1 MVDFCGC
8 IVCQCLSIGIN
19 KLREILG
26 KCRYLVDYYR
36 FIGKYI
42 LSMRSLYIN
51 FVFVRYEIILD
62 WK

>member
-1 MVDFCGC
+1 MVDSRGC
-8 IVCQCLSIGIN
+8 IVCQCPSTGTN

-26 KCRYLVDYYR
+26 KRRYSVDHYS

-42 LSMRSLYIN
+42 PSMRSLHIN
-51 FVFVRYEIILD
+51 FVFVRHEIILD